1 MGGGQDSSAPTLD
14 EECEDVTEDET
25 LRQPGHADDRVR
37 FCVRSA
43 YDSAESHVDR
53 CGEEGWRDEDEEGLN
68 DVGRERFGMT
78 VTDSTA
84 NVPMNS
90 TLRGHSVSRV
100 LCCIL
105 KEREPVSRQQ
115 GKSVHM
121 PPTVKGKQNHN
132 LVLIKR

>member
-84 NVPMNS
+84 NVANEFNF
-90 TLRGHSVSRV
+90 
-100 LCCIL
+100 
-105 KEREPVSRQQ
+105 ERSFCQPSALLHTQ
-115 GKSVHM
+115 GKGTSKS
-121 PPTVKGKQNHN
+121 PAGE
-132 LVLIKR
+132 KRTYAPNGEG